1 MRDGSSEGLSAI
13 GDGGQGAVSLSPD
26 FDGTGSVLGMK
37 ILNHCTLCSSVQ

>member
-1 MRDGSSEGLSAI
+1 MRDSRGEGLSAI

-37 ILNHCTLCSSVQ
+37 ILNHCTLSSSVQ